1 MIRGP
6 VIDLFFCGFLE
17 CLEGHEILTS
27 AKVQRSE
34 TFADVD
40 VFKLSYGPLLRLQF
54 ETFCRCF
61 VTGQ

>member
-40 VFKLSYGPLLRLQF
+40 VFKLGYGPRRALIRLSAQF
-54 ETFCRCF
+54 
-61 VTGQ
+61 VVLS